1 VKINPIPVTGRQVRD
16 LRAAKKLGL
25 RTVEK
30 LTGINRGKISWW
42 ERGADIL
49 SEEEVDQVI
58 DAVIAAP

>member
-1 VKINPIPVTGRQVRD
+1 LTQTDIPVTGHQVREY
-16 LRAAKKLGL
+16 RARKGIGL

-49 SEEEVDQVI
+49 SEEEVDRVI

>member
-1 VKINPIPVTGRQVRD
+1 VTGRQVRD

>member
-1 VKINPIPVTGRQVRD
+1 VKIHPIPATGRQVREA
-16 LRAAKKLGL
+16 RAAKKLGL

-49 SEEEVDQVI
+49 SEDEVDRVI